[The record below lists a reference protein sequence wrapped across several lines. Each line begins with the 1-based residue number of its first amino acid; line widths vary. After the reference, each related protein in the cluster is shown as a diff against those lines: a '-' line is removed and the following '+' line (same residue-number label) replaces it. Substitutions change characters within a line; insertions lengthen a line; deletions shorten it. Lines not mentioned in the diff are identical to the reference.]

1 MAWNRTARGGW
12 QWWGGAGWTA
22 GTALALAMLALAL
35 LAAGIM
41 RPLRHAPYF
50 GSITLALDDALSQVA
65 PPPKVEPRAFAPLP
79 AEQARQTNAAIPF
92 VEGAIPAAAPFTYAG
107 TPQDRAS
114 ALTCLAAAA
123 YYEAGDETA
132 GEEAVTQVVLNR
144 VRHPAFPKTVC
155 GVVFEGAERKTGC
168 QFTFACDGAM
178 ARLPSVAAWERA
190 RAIAGSALA
199 GHVDK
204 AVGTAT
210 HYHADYVVPYW
221 HGALDK
227 LAEVRG
233 QIFYRWQG
241 WWGSPKAFTGHV
253 QPFERIDPRLVSL
266 AGPGV
271 SFTGTSTG
279 IAAAAADLFENQ
291 HPPTGSFKVPG
302 VANGDLRGSVV
313 RLMDADAGQFVLQLD
328 PGAGPASYK
337 AAAEAICKARPDCI
351 VMGWLRAD
359 RLPMQLP
366 VLPPRMRTMAF
377 LYRKNSLVDTA
388 GAYWNCHQ
396 VPNAGT
402 GRCLPG
408 TGL

>member
-1 MAWNRTARGGW
+1 
-12 QWWGGAGWTA
+12 
-22 GTALALAMLALAL
+22 MLAIAL
-35 LAAGIM
+35 LAVGIM
-41 RPLRHAPYF
+41 RPIRRAPYF
-50 GSITLALDDALSQVA
+50 GSITYALDDALSQVA

-92 VEGAIPAAAPFTYAG
+92 VTEVIPAAAPFTYAG
-107 TPQDRAS
+107 APQDRAN
-114 ALTCLAAAA
+114 ALACLAAAA
-123 YYEAGDETA
+123 YYEAGDDDA

-155 GVVFEGAERKTGC
+155 GVVFEGAERTTGC

-178 ARLPSVAAWERA
+178 ARLPSPAAWDRA
-190 RAIAGSALA
+190 RAIAESALA

-204 AVGTAT
+204 IVGTAT

-221 HGALDK
+221 HNALDK

-241 WWGSPKAFTGHV
+241 WWGSPKAFSGHV
-253 QPFERIDPRLVSL
+253 RPFERIDPRLAAL
-266 AGPGV
+266 AGPVPGV
-271 SFTGTSTG
+271 SFAGT
-279 IAAAAADLFENQ
+279 AAQAGDLFENQ

-302 VANGDLRGSVV
+302 VASGDLHGSIV
-313 RLMDADAGQFVLQLD
+313 RLMDAEAGQFVLQLD

-337 AAAEAICKARPDCI
+337 AAAEAICKARPNCI

-359 RLPMQLP
+359 RMPMRMP

-377 LYRKNSLVDTA
+377 LYHKNSLIDSA
-388 GAYWNCHQ
+388 GAFWNCHQ
-396 VPNAGT
+396 VPRAAT

-408 TGL
+408 TEL